1 MEILS
6 TEHKV
11 YVGSVGVII
20 DLVCR
25 DYDYNLIDL
34 STATETLIIIRKP
47 DGYELEKTGS
57 VIPNTGNTPPTNET
71 LRYVS
76 EIDDLD
82 IVGEYIIQAK
92 ITFGTQIVFSETRA
106 FKVYE
111 LYK

>member
-6 TEHKV
+6 TEHKI

-25 DYDYNLIDL
+25 DYNYNLLDL
-34 STATETLIIIRKP
+34 SLATETKVVILKP
-47 DGYELEKTGS
+47 DGYELEKDAT
-57 VIPNTGNTPPTNET
+57 VIPNAENTPPTNET

-82 IVGEYIIQAK
+82 IVGEYVIQAK
-92 ITFGTQIVFSETRA
+92 LTFGTQIVFSETRA

>member
-6 TEHKV
+6 TEHKI

-25 DYDYNLIDL
+25 DYDYNILDL
-34 STATETLIIIRKP
+34 STATETKVIIQKP
-47 DGYELEKTGS
+47 DGYELEKDGI
-57 VIPNTGNTPPTNET
+57 VVPNPDNNPPTNET
-71 LRYVS
+71 LRYTS

-82 IVGEYIIQAK
+82 IVGDYIIQAK
-92 ITFGTQIVFSETRA
+92 LTFGTQVVYSETRA